1 MEIRMVF
8 VAGYCV
14 FVLQIMF
21 TEVEP
26 TLQDFV
32 FFRNTDNK

>member
-14 FVLQIMF
+14 FVLRIMF
-21 TEVEP
+21 TEVKP